1 MKLLSTLLASVAF
14 LLSGCFAT
22 NPPAPN
28 EAVSPNYQYIIG
40 PGDQL
45 SIVVWRNQEL
55 STVVPV
61 RPDGRIS
68 TPLVDDMIATGKN
81 PSQLARE
88 IETVL
93 KKYVQEPKVTIMVQ
107 NFGSVSTEQ
116 IRVIGQATRP
126 AALPYK
132 QGMTLLDVMIA
143 VGGLTEFASGNSA
156 VLIRKDANGQQS
168 FSIRLRDLM
177 KRGDVSANVPMLPGD
192 VVIIP
197 ESFF

>member
-1 MKLLSTLLASVAF
+1 MKLVTALFTALALLM
-14 LLSGCFAT
+14 SGCMST
-22 NPPAPN
+22 NPPAPTD
-28 EAVSPNYQYIIG
+28 ATSPNYQYIIG

-45 SIVVWRNQEL
+45 SIVVWRNAEL
-55 STVVPV
+55 STVIPV

-68 TPLVDDMIATGKN
+68 TPLVDDMIAIGKN

-88 IETVL
+88 IETAL
-93 KKYVQEPKVTIMVQ
+93 KKYVQDPKVTIMVQ
-107 NFGSVSTEQ
+107 NFGSVSSEQ
-116 IRVIGQATRP
+116 VRVIGQAARP
-126 AALPYK
+126 AALPFR

-168 FSIRLRDLM
+168 FSVRLRDLM
-177 KRGDVSANVPMLPGD
+177 KRGDVTANVPMLPGD

-197 ESFF
+197 ESWF